1 MHGLRG
7 SIMAIRAV
15 ATSDE
20 IASELRNQ
28 AFEEIERV
36 ALKASSYSRS
46 ISEAAY
52 RGDDHTMVVHMKQL
66 KSCLLSMIK
75 TYKHYFDVSG
85 EPPDGQDQS

>member
-1 MHGLRG
+1 
-7 SIMAIRAV
+7 MALAV
-15 ATSDE
+15 TDATSADLTTD
-20 IASELRNQ
+20 LRNQ

-36 ALKASSYSRS
+36 SLKASSYSRS

-66 KSCLLSMIK
+66 KSCLLTMIK
-75 TYKHYFDVSG
+75 IYKHYFDVSG

>member
-1 MHGLRG
+1 MTD
-7 SIMAIRAV
+7 
-15 ATSDE
+15 ATSSDLTTD
-20 IASELRNQ
+20 LRNQ
-28 AFEEIERV
+28 AFDEIERV

-66 KSCLLSMIK
+66 KSCLLTMIK
-75 TYKHYFDVSG
+75 VYKHYFDG